1 MGFNSGF
8 KGLTKNIV
16 FVNFVKFLLNLLI
29 SLLLPMGQFSDLIT
43 AAFRLSLSCSSSL
56 QSNNMWSTVCSPLM
70 QEHTGLSRILFLCR
84 YDVILSRPITIVV
97 KFGITLR
104 FSFNLSSILGRNNFV
119 IATTCFGLNW
129 CC

>member
-8 KGLTKNIV
+8 KGLTKNIM
-16 FVNFVKFLLNLLI
+16 FVNFVTFLLNLLI
-29 SLLLPMGQFSDLIT
+29 SLLLLMGQFSDLIT

-56 QSNNMWSTVCSPLM
+56 QSNNMWTTVCSSLL

-84 YDVILSRPITIVV
+84 YDLILPRPITIVV

-119 IATTCFGLNW
+119 IATTCFGHNW